1 MYNRKEIKEMKRNIK
16 TFTKHTSLDELK
28 EIKITIF
35 DQNKRPFYGIT
46 IISFLQ
52 NISIEVNISGR
63 IVNYV
68 FDHLKMHNARLNKND
83 CIILACDNWRG
94 FPFIPETYEE
104 YYYFEEMI
112 EQYKNYLKSEYNI
125 DFKIDTI

>member
-35 DQNKRPFYGIT
+35 DQNKRPFYGVT

-52 NISIEVNISGR
+52 NISIKVNISGR

-68 FDHLKMHNARLNKND
+68 FDHLKMYNACLNKND
-83 CIILACDNWRG
+83 CIMLACANWRSS
-94 FPFIPETYEE
+94 PFIRETYEE